1 MVATSPAK
9 YAARLTELEALH
21 HELETG
27 KRPGDGAVV
36 VGLLLEAAGDVL
48 RRTAA
53 LNARKANVARPL
65 GAIPELALRS
75 WGDGV
80 QVQELAIKL

>member
-1 MVATSPAK
+1 MVLSSPAK

-36 VGLLLEAAGDVL
+36 VVLVQLLPLLLQVL
-48 RRTAA
+48 QY
-53 LNARKANVARPL
+53 LL
-65 GAIPELALRS
+65 LILIML
-75 WGDGV
+75 
-80 QVQELAIKL
+80 ELAIPLHLQLLLHQE